1 MKKPFN
7 YIVLAAMALGAVA
20 CSQDDLATSYLS
32 DSKAVHISVQ
42 IGENYVSGEFGTR
55 SNPLGVGEEQTKF
68 NPGDK
73 IAVTADN
80 QDYVVYTLD
89 ENNTW
94 MPAPNKYLLWK
105 SEMMTFGAYYPVDV
119 NGASMQTFNQP
130 TNYSSITD
138 LANADYMTF
147 SGELSN
153 TTSNAVTLQMKRK
166 MARLIIKTSFKDQ
179 FESGYEVSS
188 IKIHSN
194 ASGYVGGAVNRSEEG
209 TEITTYKHGEYFYA
223 LLVPTSVDA
232 DKTFLTITVKNV
244 DNPDTENLTVKGIPA
259 TQDGY
264 SYEMTVVVG
273 KDKASV
279 GEVKV
284 SDWKTGGI
292 IEGTAVELVPSV
304 DAKSHTIV
312 TTAEDQLND
321 AILSEALYG
330 NASSLVI
337 EGPLSSRDISTLH
350 NFINNIYRTFF
361 LDMAK
366 AEIDVIPE
374 KAFQNNS
381 FLGHVWLPTKLKVIG
396 NQAFENARKCI
407 VKNFNDLEKLETI
420 GIQALKDALQNGSI
434 IIPQTV
440 KSIGEG
446 AFQGTSIESIKF
458 PSNIRIANA
467 AIIKS
472 CSRLT
477 SVIFDGDIR
486 EISIDNILY
495 LSENGC
501 VIDLSQTN
509 SVPQHTGGGILDIE
523 TSGNFNMATGYLNV
537 KFIVKK
543 GLESAY
549 KANDCWKYCIIE
561 ETE

>member
-1 MKKPFN
+1 
-7 YIVLAAMALGAVA
+7 MALCVVA
-20 CSQDDLATSYLS
+20 CSQDDLVTSYLS
-32 DSKAVHISVQ
+32 DSKAVHISAL

-55 SNPLGVGEEQTKF
+55 SKPIGDKEEQTKF

-73 IAVTADN
+73 IAVAAGN
-80 QDYVVYTLD
+80 QDDVVYTLD
-89 ENNTW
+89 ENNAW
-94 MPAPNKYLLWK
+94 MPAPTKYLVWE
-105 SEMMTFGAYYPVDV
+105 SEMMAFGAYYPVGL

-147 SGELSN
+147 SGDLSN

-194 ASGYVGGAVNRSEEG
+194 VSGYVGGAVNRSEEG
-209 TEITTYKHGEYFYA
+209 TEITTYKHGENFYA
-223 LLVPTSVDA
+223 LLVPTSADA

-284 SDWKTGGI
+284 SDWKTGRI

-304 DAKSHTIV
+304 DANSHTIV
-312 TTAEDQLND
+312 TTAEEQLNA
-321 AILSEALYG
+321 AILSEALCNG
-330 NASSLVI
+330 NLLVI
-337 EGPLSSRDISTLH
+337 EGPLASRDISTL
-350 NFINNIYRTFF
+350 NTFINNRHLIIY

-374 KAFQNNS
+374 KAFYNNS
-381 FLGHVWLPTKLKVIG
+381 YLGRIWLPTKLKVIG
-396 NQAFENARKCI
+396 NYAFESATRCTI
-407 VKNFNDLEKLETI
+407 ANFNNLEKLETI
-420 GIQALKDALQNGSI
+420 GIQAFKDALLDISI

-440 KSIGEG
+440 KSVGE
-446 AFQGTSIESIKF
+446 ASFQETAITSIRF
-458 PSNIRIANA
+458 PSNITIFNA
-467 AIIKS
+467 SVIKS
-472 CSRLT
+472 CRRLT
-477 SVIFDGDIR
+477 SVIFDGDIKVF
-486 EISIDNILY
+486 SINNILD
-495 LSENGC
+495 LSANGC
-501 VIDLSQTN
+501 VINLSQTN
-509 SVPQHTGGGILDIE
+509 SVPQHTGGGTLDLE
-523 TSGNFNMATGYLNV
+523 SSKNYDSDTGNLNV

-543 GLESAY
+543 GLKNAY
-549 KANDCWKYCIIE
+549 EANNCWHYCIIE
-561 ETE
+561 EAEPK

>member
-32 DSKAVHISVQ
+32 DSKAVHISAQ
-42 IGENYVSGEFGTR
+42 IGANYVSGEFGTR
-55 SNPLGVGEEQTKF
+55 SNPLGTGEEQTKF

-73 IAVTADN
+73 IAVTAGN

-89 ENNTW
+89 ENNAW

-105 SEMMTFGAYYPVDV
+105 SKMMAFEAYYPVDV

-130 TNYSSITD
+130 TDYSSITD

-147 SGELSN
+147 SGDLSN

-244 DNPDTENLTVKGIPA
+244 DSPDTENLTVKGIPA

-264 SYEMTVVVG
+264 SYEMTVAVG
-273 KDKASV
+273 KDKVSV

-284 SDWKTGGI
+284 SDWKTGRI
-292 IEGTAVELVPSV
+292 IEGTAVELVP
-304 DAKSHTIV
+304 
-312 TTAEDQLND
+312 
-321 AILSEALYG
+321 
-330 NASSLVI
+330 
-337 EGPLSSRDISTLH
+337 
-350 NFINNIYRTFF
+350 
-361 LDMAK
+361 
-366 AEIDVIPE
+366 
-374 KAFQNNS
+374 
-381 FLGHVWLPTKLKVIG
+381 
-396 NQAFENARKCI
+396 
-407 VKNFNDLEKLETI
+407 
-420 GIQALKDALQNGSI
+420 
-434 IIPQTV
+434 
-440 KSIGEG
+440 
-446 AFQGTSIESIKF
+446 
-458 PSNIRIANA
+458 
-467 AIIKS
+467 
-472 CSRLT
+472 
-477 SVIFDGDIR
+477 
-486 EISIDNILY
+486 
-495 LSENGC
+495 
-501 VIDLSQTN
+501 
-509 SVPQHTGGGILDIE
+509 
-523 TSGNFNMATGYLNV
+523 
-537 KFIVKK
+537 
-543 GLESAY
+543 
-549 KANDCWKYCIIE
+549 
-561 ETE
+561 